1 MIFAPVLYAQTQPDA
16 AAGDA
21 SGATSAPAPNDP
33 AAAGTAPAPAPGTAP
48 APAPDTAAPGAAPM
62 PGGEAAPAAP
72 DEKTEAISGWSVKD
86 NIMGKAVF
94 NENDEKIG
102 DISDVVL
109 SSEGQA
115 AYFIV
120 GAGGFL
126 GVGARD
132 VAIPYDK
139 ITQTEDKL
147 VLPVYTKD
155 QLKALPKV
163 EVAK

>member
-1 MIFAPVLYAQTQPDA
+1 MKKLIAVATCTIPMVFASNLYAQTQPAPA
-16 AAGDA
+16 ADS
-21 SGATSAPAPNDP
+21 SGAASTQGATD
-33 AAAGTAPAPAPGTAP
+33 
-48 APAPDTAAPGAAPM
+48 PGAATGAP
-62 PGGEAAPAAP
+62 AAPAAPAAGAENAPPTP

-86 NIMGKAVF
+86 NIMGKSVY
-94 NENDEKIG
+94 NEKDEKIG

-109 SSEGQA
+109 SSDGQA

-139 ITQTEDKL
+139 ITQSKDKL
-147 VLPVYTKD
+147 VLPGYTKD

-163 EVAK
+163 KVAK